1 MKCGGA
7 IRFRCISYSGLGS
20 KEEGMSFAIVTDSIA
35 DLSAEECAHYGID
48 VVQLTV
54 EVGGESFKDRI
65 DISSEEFYDKMI
77 AADELPKSSQPSPA
91 EFIETYER
99 LLAEGASGAIAIH
112 LAAPL
117 SGTIE
122 SSSLA
127 ASQVDIPVTV
137 VDSLNACS
145 GEALLA
151 IQASLMREAGATLE
165 ATVEYLEQVRPFTR
179 FFIAC
184 GTLENLLKN
193 GRLSAEEVDT
203 ATLLD
208 IKPMMSFD
216 DQGVLRAIDKAKGM
230 NGVIKKYVEK
240 LQQLTEE
247 EGIQRVRFCHS
258 RNLKG
263 VEKLKKALADA
274 GVEYVDYGTCSTG
287 ATVSTHIGL
296 KALGMGTMPDS
307 LETRKA

>member
-1 MKCGGA
+1 
-7 IRFRCISYSGLGS
+7 
-20 KEEGMSFAIVTDSIA
+20 MSFAIVTDSIA
-35 DLSAEECAHYGID
+35 DMSAEECERYGVD

-54 EVGGESFKDRI
+54 EVGGESFKDQI
-65 DISSEEFYDKMI
+65 DISSEEFYDKML
-77 AADELPKSSQPSPA
+77 AADDLPKSSQPSPA
-91 EFIETYER
+91 EFIETYNK
-99 LLAEGASGAIAIH
+99 LADEGNEGVIAMH

-122 SSSLA
+122 SSRLA

-137 VDSLNACS
+137 MDSLNACS
-145 GEALLA
+145 GEALLVM
-151 IQASLMREAGATLE
+151 QASEMRDAGASLDE
-165 ATVEYLEQVRPFTR
+165 TVEYLEKIRPYTR

-184 GTLENLLKN
+184 GTLDNLLKN
-193 GRLSAEEVDT
+193 GRLSPEEVDT

-216 DQGVLRAIDKAKGM
+216 ENGVLRAIDKAKGM

-247 EGIQRVRFCHS
+247 EGVQRVRFCHS
-258 RNLKG
+258 RNEKN
-263 VEKLKKALADA
+263 VEKLKKAIADA
-274 GVEYVDYGTCSTG
+274 GVEYIDCGTCSCG
-287 ATVSTHIGL
+287 ATVSTHLGL

-307 LETRKA
+307 LGA

>member
-1 MKCGGA
+1 
-7 IRFRCISYSGLGS
+7 
-20 KEEGMSFAIVTDSIA
+20 MSFAIVTDSIA
-35 DLSAEECAHYGID
+35 DLSAEECERYGVD

-54 EVGGESFKDRI
+54 EVDGESYKDQV
-65 DISSEEFYDKMI
+65 DISSEEFYDKML
-77 AADELPKSSQPSPA
+77 AAEDLPKSSQPSPA
-91 EFIETYER
+91 EFMDTYNR
-99 LLAEGASGAIAIH
+99 LADEGNSGVIAMH

-122 SSSLA
+122 SSRLA
-127 ASQVDIPVTV
+127 ASEVDIPVTV
-137 VDSLNACS
+137 LDSLNACS
-145 GEALLA
+145 GEALLV
-151 IQASLMREAGATLE
+151 IQASRMREEGASLE
-165 ATVEYLEQVRPFTR
+165 ETVEYLEQIRPFTR

-184 GTLENLLKN
+184 GTLDNLLKN
-193 GRLSAEEVDT
+193 GRLSPEEVDT
-203 ATLLD
+203 ATVLD

-216 DQGVLRAIDKAKGM
+216 ENGVLRAIDKAKGM

-263 VEKLKKALADA
+263 VEKLKKALAEA
-274 GVEYVDYGTCSTG
+274 GVEYLDYGTCSCG
-287 ATVSTHIGL
+287 ATVSTHLGL

-307 LETRKA
+307 LGTKNA

>member
-1 MKCGGA
+1 
-7 IRFRCISYSGLGS
+7 
-20 KEEGMSFAIVTDSIA
+20 MSFAIVTDSIA
-35 DLSAEECAHYGID
+35 DLSAEECEQYGVD

-54 EVGGESFKDRI
+54 EVGGESYKDQVE
-65 DISSEEFYDKMI
+65 ISSEEFYDKML
-77 AADELPKSSQPSPA
+77 AADDLPKSSQPSPA
-91 EFIETYER
+91 EFMDTYNR
-99 LLAEGASGAIAIH
+99 LLVEGNSGVIAMH

-122 SSSLA
+122 SSRLA

-137 VDSLNACS
+137 LDSLNACS
-145 GEALLA
+145 GEALLV
-151 IQASLMREAGATLE
+151 IQASRMRKEGASLE
-165 ATVEYLEQVRPFTR
+165 ETVEYLEQIRPFTR

-184 GTLENLLKN
+184 GTLDNLLKN
-193 GRLSAEEVDT
+193 GRLSPEEVDT
-203 ATLLD
+203 ATVLD

-216 DQGVLRAIDKAKGM
+216 ENGVLRAIDKAKGM

-263 VEKLKKALADA
+263 VEKLKKALAEA
-274 GVEYVDYGTCSTG
+274 GVEYLDYGTCSCG
-287 ATVSTHIGL
+287 ATVSTHLGL
-296 KALGMGTMPDS
+296 KALGIGTMPDS
-307 LETRKA
+307 LGTKNA